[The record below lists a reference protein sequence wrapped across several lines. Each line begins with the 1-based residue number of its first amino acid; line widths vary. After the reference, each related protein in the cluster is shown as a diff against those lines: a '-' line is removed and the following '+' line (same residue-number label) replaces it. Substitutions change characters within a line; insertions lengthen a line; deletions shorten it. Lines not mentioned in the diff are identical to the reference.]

1 MLRTHWLQSRL
12 TIKPSLASRDRVWAV
27 VAETAQP
34 VGIMKVM
41 SYVAWLFATPVR
53 TTVFAVCLFMVV
65 LSGGYLIPN
74 HLEQQRFVQLE
85 MQLDQEIPSL
95 EQEIMAELAI

>member
-1 MLRTHWLQSRL
+1 MLRTNWLQSRL
-12 TIKPSLASRDRVWAV
+12 TIKPSQAARDRVWEV
-27 VAETAQP
+27 VVETAQP

-53 TTVFAVCLFMVV
+53 TSVFAVCLFMAV

-74 HLEQQRFVQLE
+74 HLEQERFVQVEL
-85 MQLDQEIPSL
+85 QLDQEIPSI